1 MVITY
6 HNTYLP
12 SEEVILG
19 CWRKDIGHWCP
30 DNYEMR
36 YGTNQHNNQPIYYMR
51 NIKEVGPAHTSA
63 LGDQISGD
71 AYHVVEEGFEVMIHN
86 NIL

>member
-1 MVITY
+1 
-6 HNTYLP
+6 
-12 SEEVILG
+12 
-19 CWRKDIGHWCP
+19 
-30 DNYEMR
+30 MR